1 MLGVVWDIAL
11 GVVALILCFIFI
23 RFLAI
28 SLKIEKKF
36 YHLSFA
42 FSLKVVAGIILTF
55 IYTYY
60 YPNRLLADTYRYFDD
75 SYFLHQ
81 LLLENPKDYLL
92 VMLGVKSE
100 VRDTIPLLEQ
110 MNNWFPALR
119 SPLYNDN
126 RTVIRINA
134 IMRWFSFGSYYVHL
148 VLFAFM
154 GFIGQMFIYKSFAK
168 YFLNKGT
175 LFFVIV
181 FLIPSVVFWTSGN
194 LKEGPL
200 FLAFGFLLFKL
211 ESILRMGWKKMDVLI
226 IGFLFLFLF
235 HMKFYVGLMLL
246 PIFSLY
252 FLFKKRNDVK
262 RWKLILV
269 NYGLY
274 FLIAIVWHFI
284 RFKWSLFTVFKWKK
298 KDFQGLASVMDAKS
312 VIPTYDLEDNP
323 ISFLLNIPQGLFN
336 TLFRP
341 LLWEAYTPLIM
352 LNAIENVLILSFM
365 ILCFLFRKKEK
376 LSNMTIYFI
385 TYSLSLI
392 TVVGMVTPILGS
404 LVRYKIP
411 ALPFLLL
418 FFLSIVDYSKVQN
431 FVTTLKIKNNEV

>member
-1 MLGVVWDIAL
+1 MIGVVWDFAL
-11 GVVALILCFIFI
+11 GFVALIICFVFI
-23 RFLAI
+23 RFLAS
-28 SLKIEKKF
+28 SLKIENKF
-36 YHLSFA
+36 YHLSSA
-42 FSLKVVAGIILTF
+42 FLLKIIAGLILTF

-60 YPNRLLADTYRYFDD
+60 YPSRSLADTYRYFDD
-75 SYFLHQ
+75 SYYLHQ

-92 VMLGVKSE
+92 VFLGVKSE

-148 VLFAFM
+148 VLFALM
-154 GFIGQMFIYKSFAK
+154 GFVGQVYIYKTFEK
-168 YFLNKGT
+168 YFLNKSN
-175 LFFVIV
+175 LFFAIV

-211 ESILRMGWKKMDVLI
+211 ESILRIGWEKLDILI
-226 IGFLFLFLF
+226 ISLLFLFLF
-235 HMKFYVGLMLL
+235 HMKFYVGLMLI
-246 PIFSLY
+246 PIFSLH
-252 FLFKKRNDVK
+252 FLFNKWDSIK
-262 RWKLILV
+262 RWKLIVL
-269 NYGLY
+269 NYGVY

-298 KDFQGLASVMDAKS
+298 KDFQGLATVMDAKS

-323 ISFLLNIPQGLFN
+323 VSFLLNIPQGLFN

-352 LNAIENVLILSFM
+352 LNAIENLLILSFM
-365 ILCFLFRKKEK
+365 SLCIVFRKKAK
-376 LSNMTIYFI
+376 VSNMTLYFI

-418 FFLSIVDYSKVQN
+418 FFLSSYYFPI
-431 FVTTLKIKNNEV
+431 L